1 MQGDYHLGQ
10 VLVQND
16 DFYILDFEGEPESTI
31 RDRKVIQPPL
41 KDVAGLFRSFHY
53 AIYATIFNNLKNYKH
68 TQYQLFDAGEVLYR
82 YLKNVFLGTYVTEIQ
97 NANINIG
104 YNQERIFLLKYSMLE
119 KAVYELGYELNSRPR
134 WAVIPLKGISNIIN
148 H

>member
-1 MQGDYHLGQ
+1 M
-10 VLVQND
+10 
-16 DFYILDFEGEPESTI
+16 
-31 RDRKVIQPPL
+31 
-41 KDVAGLFRSFHY
+41 
-53 AIYATIFNNLKNYKH
+53 
-68 TQYQLFDAGEVLYR
+68 FDAGEVLYH